1 MRFWVGPDQGAE
13 GLGQGG
19 EGDMAVPA
27 EVGAALEVVQAEAG
41 FQLAVV
47 VPGPPPD
54 LGQPGQLFHGGVF
67 SQGGQPVAGGL
78 VGFWG
83 PFGQQPAGG

>member
-1 MRFWVGPDQGAE
+1 MRFWVGPEQGAE

-47 VPGPPPD
+47 VPGP
-54 LGQPGQLFHGGVF
+54 
-67 SQGGQPVAGGL
+67 AT
-78 VGFWG
+78 
-83 PFGQQPAGG
+83 